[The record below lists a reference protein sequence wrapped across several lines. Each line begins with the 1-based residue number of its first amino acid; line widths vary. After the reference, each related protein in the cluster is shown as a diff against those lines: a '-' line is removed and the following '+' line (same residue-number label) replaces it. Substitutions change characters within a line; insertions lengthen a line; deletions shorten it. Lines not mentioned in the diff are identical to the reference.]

1 MGHIFH
7 SQTRGFERITAE
19 AAINIHRTSGR
30 GIIMIARYLLLAS
43 VAGTSII
50 ASSAQAQDA
59 SQTSPQSAA
68 DSAEQASSARGEVI
82 IVTARR
88 RAETAQEVPLAI
100 SVVRGDSIEA
110 TGNFNVVKLQQLAPT
125 LQVYTTNPRNT
136 SVNIRGLGVPF
147 GLTSDGFEQG
157 VGIYVDD
164 VYNSRVAAATFD
176 FLDVNQVEVLRGPQG
191 TLYGKNTTA
200 GAINITTNQPTF
212 NFEGRAELS
221 VGNLGLKQAK
231 AAVSGPLSDTIA
243 ARIAIASTSRRGTIY
258 NVMSDRW
265 INEQDNLGIRGQL
278 LFQPNDDFSLTLS
291 GDYSRQNP
299 ECCGTVFVR
308 VGTTQRPLTRQ
319 YDALAA
325 AQGYVVPSRNPYDRL
340 TDLDSELNAGNKIG
354 GVSARIKWNVG
365 PGTLTS
371 VTAWRFWDWKPA
383 NDRDF
388 TGLPIVSLSQNP
400 SQQDQYSQEF
410 RYNYESRKVDFVVGL
425 FGFKQR
431 IDTQGT
437 EQQGAAA
444 SKWNLTGANA
454 NNPSILQGLTATNT
468 QWLKSESAA
477 LFGQLSWKV
486 TDALTIQPGARLN
499 YDKKSGF
506 YQRVVTSG
514 TGAVITSCAPS
525 VTAGNPVLTAQC
537 GIYQPQVSAPSD
549 SAWNFTYDFNV
560 NYKIAPDILAYAT
573 YAKSFK
579 TLGINQNGLPL
590 NSDNTVNY
598 AAGTVKPESVN
609 HFEVGLK
616 TQFWNRRATFNLT
629 AFRTEIKDFQATV
642 NGGQF
647 GTTRG
652 YLANADKVRSQG
664 IEADFKIVASDR
676 FTAYANGAYTDA
688 KYVKFCNAP
697 PPPELAGGS
706 STGIVVTGRCSYT
719 GTPGPAATASQVS
732 PPFVD
737 ISGERLPGVSKW
749 AFSYGAEYNIPLTLL
764 DKDGQLYVGVDG
776 NYRSHWNSNA
786 TPSIYTEV
794 KGYALTNFRAGFRG
808 DGFDVFGWVR
818 NAFDVN
824 YIDNLQVAPGNT
836 GLIAGTPG
844 DPRTWGGTIKFSF

>member
-1 MGHIFH
+1 
-7 SQTRGFERITAE
+7 
-19 AAINIHRTSGR
+19 
-30 GIIMIARYLLLAS
+30 MIARFLLLAG
-43 VAGTSII
+43 VAGASII
-50 ASSAQAQDA
+50 TPSAFAQEPAQPNADGA
-59 SQTSPQSAA
+59 EQTSP
-68 DSAEQASSARGEVI
+68 RGEVI
-82 IVTARR
+82 VVTARR
-88 RAETAQEVPLAI
+88 RQETAQEVPLAI
-100 SVVRGDSIEA
+100 SVVKGDSIEA
-110 TGNFNVVKLQQLAPT
+110 TGNFNIVKLQQLAPT

-212 NFEGRAELS
+212 DFEGRAELT
-221 VGNLGLKQAK
+221 VGNLNYKQAK
-231 AAVSGPLSDTIA
+231 AAISGPLSETVA
-243 ARIAIASTSRRGTIY
+243 ARIAVAATTRRGTLY
-258 NVMSDRW
+258 NVTSQRW

-278 LFQPNDDFSLTLS
+278 LFKPTEDFSITLS
-291 GDYSRQNP
+291 GDYSKQDP
-299 ECCGTVFVR
+299 ECCGTTFVR
-308 VGTTQRPLTRQ
+308 VGKTQRPLNRQ

-340 TDLDSELNAGNKIG
+340 TDLDSNLNAGNKIG
-354 GVSARIKWNVG
+354 GVSAKIKWDVG

-371 VTAWRFWDWKPA
+371 VTAWRFWDWKPE

-388 TGLPIVSLSQNP
+388 TGLSIVSRSQNP

-410 RYNYESRKVDFVVGL
+410 RYNYESKDIDFVVGL

-437 EQQGAAA
+437 EQQGEDAAQWSLA
-444 SKWNLTGANA
+444 PSTDPTNPANIPA
-454 NNPSILQGLTATNT
+454 TLAGLTASNT
-468 QWLKSESAA
+468 QYLKADSAA

-486 TDALTIQPGARLN
+486 TDALTIQPGVRLN
-499 YDKKSGF
+499 YDKKSGY
-506 YQRVVTSG
+506 YQRVVTNAQGQAISCTTVAAPG
-514 TGAVITSCAPS
+514 TIKGT
-525 VTAGNPVLTAQC
+525 TQQC
-537 GIYQPQVSAPSD
+537 GVYQPQISAPSD

-560 NYKIAPDILAYAT
+560 NYKVARDVLAYAT

-590 NSDNTVNY
+590 NADNSVNY
-598 AAGTVKPESVN
+598 DASTVKPESVN
-609 HFEVGLK
+609 HYEIGLK
-616 TQFWNRRATFNLT
+616 TQFLDRRATFNLT
-629 AFRTEIKDFQATV
+629 AFRTDIKNFQATV

-647 GTTRG
+647 GTVRG
-652 YLANADKVRSQG
+652 YLANAGKVRSQG

-688 KYVKFCNAP
+688 KYKKFVDAP
-697 PPPELAGGS
+697 CPPELSGGTYQAAS
-706 STGIVVTGRCSYT
+706 A
-719 GTPGPAATASQVS
+719 TPDYSQPGVPGALS
-732 PPFVD
+732 PRQCD
-737 ISGERLPGVSKW
+737 ISGQDLPGVSKW
-749 AFSYGAEYNIPLTLL
+749 AFSYGAEYNIPVTLL
-764 DKDGQLYVGVDG
+764 AKEGQIYLGVDG

-786 TPSIYTEV
+786 SPSIYTEV
-794 KGYALTNFRAGFRG
+794 KGYALTNVRAGFRG
-808 DGFDVFGWVR
+808 EGFDVFGWVR

-824 YIDNLQVAPGNT
+824 YIENLQVAPGNT
-836 GLIAGTPG
+836 GLIAGQVG
-844 DPRTWGGTIKFSF
+844 DPQTWGGTIKFSF

>member
-1 MGHIFH
+1 
-7 SQTRGFERITAE
+7 
-19 AAINIHRTSGR
+19 
-30 GIIMIARYLLLAS
+30 MIARFLLLAG
-43 VAGTSII
+43 VAGASII
-50 ASSAQAQDA
+50 MSSAQAQDA
-59 SQTSPQSAA
+59 SPSAPQSAA
-68 DSAEQASSARGEVI
+68 DNAEQASPRGDVI

-176 FLDVNQVEVLRGPQG
+176 FLDVAQVEVLRGPQG

-212 NFEGRAELS
+212 DYEARAELT
-221 VGNLGLKQAK
+221 VGNLNYKQAK
-231 AAVSGPLSDTIA
+231 AAISGPLSDTIA
-243 ARIAIASTSRRGTIY
+243 ARIAVATTSRRGTIY
-258 NVMSDRW
+258 NVTTGRW
-265 INEQDNLGIRGQL
+265 INEQDNLGLRGQL
-278 LFQPNDDFSLTLS
+278 LFKPNEDFSLTLS
-291 GDYSRQNP
+291 GDYSRQDP

-308 VGTTQRPLTRQ
+308 VGKTQRVITRQ

-325 AQGYVVPSRNPYDRL
+325 AQNYVVPSRNPYDRL

-354 GVSARIKWNVG
+354 GVSAKAVWNVG

-388 TGLPIVSLSQNP
+388 TGLPIVSKSQNP

-410 RYNYESRKVDFVVGL
+410 RYNYESRKIDFVIGL

-437 EQQGAAA
+437 EQQGSAA
-444 SKWNLTGANA
+444 SQWSLTGALA
-454 NNPSILQGLTATNT
+454 NDPSVLNGLTATNT
-468 QWLKSESAA
+468 QWLKSKSAA

-486 TDALTIQPGARLN
+486 TGALTIQPGARLN

-506 YQRVVTSG
+506 YQRVVTNG
-514 TGAVITSCAPS
+514 QGQAISCTPTPS
-525 VTAGNPVLTAQC
+525 AATQPVLAAQC
-537 GIYQPQVSAPSD
+537 GVYQPQVSAPSD

-590 NSDNTVNY
+590 NADNTVNY
-598 AAGTVKPESVN
+598 DASTVKPESVN

-629 AFRTEIKDFQATV
+629 AFRTEIRNFQATV

-647 GTTRG
+647 GTVRG
-652 YLANADKVRSQG
+652 YLANAEKVRSQG

-688 KYVKFCNAP
+688 QYRKFTNAP
-697 PPPELAGGS
+697 CPPELSGGTLQPAGATPDYS
-706 STGIVVTGRCSYT
+706 NAGI
-719 GTPGPAATASQVS
+719 PNTASPRQC
-732 PPFVD
+732 D
-737 ISGERLPGVSKW
+737 ISGQNLPGVSKW
-749 AFSYGAEYNIPLTLL
+749 AFSYGAEYNVPVTLL
-764 DKDGQLYVGVDG
+764 EKEGQVYLGVDG

-786 TPSIYTEV
+786 SPSIYTEV

-808 DGFDVFGWVR
+808 EGFDIFGWVR

-844 DPRTWGGTIKFSF
+844 DPRTWGGTMKVSF

>member
-1 MGHIFH
+1 
-7 SQTRGFERITAE
+7 
-19 AAINIHRTSGR
+19 
-30 GIIMIARYLLLAS
+30 MIARFLLLAS
-43 VAGTSII
+43 VAS
-50 ASSAQAQDA
+50 ASFVTPTAFAAEAAQPA
-59 SQTSPQSAA
+59 AA
-68 DSAEQASSARGEVI
+68 DDQQASSPRGDVI
-82 IVTARR
+82 VVTARR
-88 RAETAQEVPLAI
+88 RQETAQEVPLAI
-100 SVVRGDSIEA
+100 SVVKGDSIEA
-110 TGNFNVVKLQQLAPT
+110 TGNFNIVKLQQLAPT

-212 NFEGRAELS
+212 DFEGRAELT
-221 VGNLGLKQAK
+221 VGNLNYKQAK
-231 AAVSGPLSDTIA
+231 AAISGPLTDTIA
-243 ARIAIASTSRRGTIY
+243 ARIAVAATSRRGTLY
-258 NVMSDRW
+258 NVTSQRW

-278 LFQPNDDFSLTLS
+278 LFQPTEDFSLTLS
-291 GDYSRQNP
+291 GDYSKQDP
-299 ECCGTVFVR
+299 ECCGTTFVR
-308 VGTTQRPLTRQ
+308 VGKTQRPLNRQ

-340 TDLDSELNAGNKIG
+340 TDLDSNLNAGNKIG
-354 GVSARIKWNVG
+354 GVSAKIKWDVG

-371 VTAWRFWDWKPA
+371 VTAWRFWDWKPE

-388 TGLPIVSLSQNP
+388 TGLSIVSKSQNP

-410 RYNYESRKVDFVVGL
+410 RYNYESKDIDFVVGL

-437 EQQGAAA
+437 EQQGEDAAQWSLA
-444 SKWNLTGANA
+444 PSTDPTNPANIPA
-454 NNPSILQGLTATNT
+454 TLAGLTASNT
-468 QWLKSESAA
+468 QWLKADSAA

-486 TDALTIQPGARLN
+486 TDALTIQPGVRLN

-506 YQRVVTSG
+506 YQRVVTNAQGQAISCTTVAEPG
-514 TGAVITSCAPS
+514 TVKGT
-525 VTAGNPVLTAQC
+525 TQQC
-537 GIYQPQVSAPSD
+537 GVYQPQVSSPSD

-560 NYKIAPDILAYAT
+560 NYKIAPDVLAYAT

-590 NSDNTVNY
+590 NADNTVNY
-598 AAGTVKPESVN
+598 DASTVKPESVN
-609 HFEVGLK
+609 HYEIGLK
-616 TQFWNRRATFNLT
+616 TQFLDRRATFNLT
-629 AFRTEIKDFQATV
+629 AFRTDIKNFQATV

-647 GTTRG
+647 GTVRG
-652 YLANADKVRSQG
+652 YLANAGKVRSQG

-676 FTAYANGAYTDA
+676 FTAYANGAFTDA
-688 KYVKFCNAP
+688 KYKKFVDAP
-697 PPPELAGGS
+697 CPPELSGGTYQPS
-706 STGIVVTGRCSYT
+706 GA
-719 GTPGPAATASQVS
+719 TPDYSQPGVPGALS
-732 PPFVD
+732 PRQCD
-737 ISGERLPGVSKW
+737 ISGQNLPGVSKW
-749 AFSYGAEYNIPLTLL
+749 AFSYGAEYNIPVTLL
-764 DKDGQLYVGVDG
+764 AKDGQLYLGVDG

-786 TPSIYTEV
+786 SPSIYTEV
-794 KGYALTNFRAGFRG
+794 KGYALTNVRAGFRG
-808 DGFDVFGWVR
+808 EGFDVFGWVR

-824 YIDNLQVAPGNT
+824 YIENLQVAPGNT
-836 GLIAGTPG
+836 GLIAGQVG
-844 DPRTWGGTIKFSF
+844 DPQTWGGTIKFSF

>member
-1 MGHIFH
+1 
-7 SQTRGFERITAE
+7 
-19 AAINIHRTSGR
+19 
-30 GIIMIARYLLLAS
+30 MIARSLLLAG
-43 VAGTSII
+43 VASASIF
-50 ASSAQAQDA
+50 ASSVHAEETPA
-59 SQTSPQSAA
+59 PAA
-68 DSAEQASSARGEVI
+68 DAAVPAAEEAEQASSPRGEVI
-82 IVTARR
+82 VVTARR
-88 RAETAQEVPLAI
+88 RQETAQEVPLAI
-100 SVVRGDSIEA
+100 SVIRGDSIEA

-212 NFEGRAELS
+212 DFEGRAELS
-221 VGNLGLKQAK
+221 VGNLNYRQAK
-231 AAVSGPLSDTIA
+231 AAISGPLSDTVA
-243 ARIAIASTSRRGTIY
+243 ARLAVAATSRRGTIY
-258 NVMSDRW
+258 NVTSQRW

-278 LFQPNDDFSLTLS
+278 LFRPNDDLSITLS
-291 GDYSRQNP
+291 GDYSKQDP
-299 ECCGTVFVR
+299 ECCGTTFVR
-308 VGTTQRPLTRQ
+308 VGRTQRPLNRQ

-340 TDLDSELNAGNKIG
+340 TDLDSNLNAGNKIG
-354 GVSARIKWNVG
+354 GVSARIKWDVG

-371 VTAWRFWDWKPA
+371 VTAWRFWDWKPE

-388 TGLPIVSLSQNP
+388 TGLSIVSRSQNP

-410 RYNYESRKVDFVVGL
+410 RYNYESQKIDFVVGL

-437 EQQGAAA
+437 EQQGVNAAQWSLA
-444 SKWNLTGANA
+444 PSSDPLNPA
-454 NNPSILQGLTATNT
+454 NNPATLAGLTASNT
-468 QWLKSESAA
+468 QYLKADSAA
-477 LFGQLSWKV
+477 LFSQLSWKV
-486 TDALTIQPGARLN
+486 TDALTLQPGLRLN

-506 YQRVVTSG
+506 YQRVVTDAQGQAISCTPTPAPG
-514 TGAVITSCAPS
+514 TIAGTSQ
-525 VTAGNPVLTAQC
+525 QC
-537 GIYQPQVSAPSD
+537 GVYQPQVSAPSD

-560 NYKIAPDILAYAT
+560 NYKVARDVLAYAT

-590 NSDNTVNY
+590 NIDNTVNY
-598 AAGTVKPESVN
+598 DAATVKPESVQ

-616 TQFWNRRATFNLT
+616 TQLWDRRATFNVS
-629 AFRTEIKDFQATV
+629 AFRTTINDFQATV

-647 GTTRG
+647 GTVRG
-652 YLANADKVRSQG
+652 YLANAEKVRSQG
-664 IEADFKIVASDR
+664 IEADLKVVASDR
-676 FTAYANGAYTDA
+676 FTAYANAAYTDA
-688 KYVKFCNAP
+688 KYKKFTNAP
-697 PPPELAGGS
+697 CPPELSGGPSQPAGVPADYS
-706 STGIVVTGRCSYT
+706 Q
-719 GTPGPAATASQVS
+719 PGVPGAPS
-732 PPFVD
+732 PRQCD
-737 ISGERLPGVSKW
+737 ISGQDLPGVSKW
-749 AFSYGAEYNIPLTLL
+749 AFSYGAEYNIPVTLL
-764 DKDGQLYVGVDG
+764 AKEGQVYLGVDG
-776 NYRSHWNSNA
+776 NYRSRWNSNA
-786 TPSIYTEV
+786 SPSRYTEV

-808 DGFDVFGWVR
+808 EGFDVFGWVR

-824 YIDNLQVAPGNT
+824 YIENLQVAPGNT
-836 GLIAGTPG
+836 GLIAGQPG

>member
-1 MGHIFH
+1 
-7 SQTRGFERITAE
+7 
-19 AAINIHRTSGR
+19 
-30 GIIMIARYLLLAS
+30 MIARFLWLAG
-43 VAGTSII
+43 VASASII
-50 ASSAQAQDA
+50 ASSASAQDA
-59 SQTSPQSAA
+59 PQPVA
-68 DSAEQASSARGEVI
+68 DSAEQATARGEVI

-88 RAETAQEVPLAI
+88 RQETAQEVPLAI
-100 SVVRGDSIEA
+100 SVIRGDSIEA

-176 FLDVNQVEVLRGPQG
+176 FLDVSQVEVLRGPQG
-191 TLYGKNTTA
+191 SLYGKNTTA

-212 NFEGRAELS
+212 DFEGRAELT
-221 VGNLGLKQAK
+221 VGNLNYKQAK
-231 AAVSGPLSDTIA
+231 AAISGPLSDTIA
-243 ARIAIASTSRRGTIY
+243 ARIAIASTSRRGTLY
-258 NVMSDRW
+258 NVTSKRW

-278 LFQPNDDFSLTLS
+278 LFKPTDDFSITLS
-291 GDYSRQNP
+291 GDYSKQDP

-308 VGTTQRPLTRQ
+308 VGTTQRPITRQ
-319 YDALAA
+319 YDALVAA
-325 AQGYVVPSRNPYDRL
+325 INAANPGRNYATPSRNPYDRL
-340 TDLDSELNAGNKIG
+340 TDLDSNLNAGNKIG
-354 GVSARIKWNVG
+354 GVSAKIKWDVG

-371 VTAWRFWDWKPA
+371 VTAWRFWDWKPE

-388 TGLPIVSLSQNP
+388 TGLSVVSKSQNP

-410 RYNYESRKVDFVVGL
+410 RYNYESQKVDFVLGL

-437 EQQGAAA
+437 EQQGADA
-444 SKWNLTGANA
+444 SRWSLTGTQATT
-454 NNPSILQGLTATNT
+454 PSILQGLTASNT
-468 QWLKSESAA
+468 QWLKSTSAA

-486 TDALTIQPGARLN
+486 TNALTIQPGARLN

-506 YQRVVTSG
+506 YQRVVTNG
-514 TGAVITSCAPS
+514 TGQVISCTPAP
-525 VTAGNPVLTAQC
+525 TAGTVLAAQC
-537 GIYQPQVSAPSD
+537 GVYQPQVSSPSD

-560 NYKIAPDILAYAT
+560 NYKIAQDILAYAT

-609 HFEVGLK
+609 HYEIGLK
-616 TQFWNRRATFNLT
+616 TQFWDRRATFNLT
-629 AFRTEIKDFQATV
+629 AFRTEIKNFQATV

-647 GTTRG
+647 GTVRG
-652 YLANADKVRSQG
+652 YLANAEKVRSQG
-664 IEADFKIVASDR
+664 IEADLKIVASDR

-688 KYVKFCNAP
+688 KYKKFTNAP
-697 PPPELAGGS
+697 CPPELSGG
-706 STGIVVTGRCSYT
+706 TFVTGT
-719 GTPGPAATASQVS
+719 QTPDAPGQAGNTPTHPGASLS
-732 PPFVD
+732 PRACD
-737 ISGERLPGVSKW
+737 ISGQGLPGVSKW
-749 AFSYGAEYNIPLTLL
+749 AFSYGAEYNIPVTLL
-764 DKDGQLYVGVDG
+764 AKEGQIYLGVDG

-786 TPSIYTEV
+786 SPSIYTQV
-794 KGYALTNFRAGFRG
+794 KGYALTNVRAGFRG
-808 DGFDVFGWVR
+808 EGFDIFGWVR

-824 YIDNLQVAPGNT
+824 YIENLQVAPGNT
-836 GLIAGTPG
+836 GLIAGQPG
-844 DPRTWGGTIKFSF
+844 DPQTWGGTIKFSF

>member
-1 MGHIFH
+1 
-7 SQTRGFERITAE
+7 
-19 AAINIHRTSGR
+19 
-30 GIIMIARYLLLAS
+30 MIARSLLLAG
-43 VAGTSII
+43 VASASIF
-50 ASSAQAQDA
+50 ASSVHAEEAPA
-59 SQTSPQSAA
+59 PAA
-68 DSAEQASSARGEVI
+68 DPAAQVDQAANPRGDVI

-100 SVVRGDSIEA
+100 SVIRGDSIEA

-212 NFEGRAELS
+212 DFEGRAELS
-221 VGNLGLKQAK
+221 VGNLNYRQAK
-231 AAVSGPLSDTIA
+231 AAISGPLSDTVA
-243 ARIAIASTSRRGTIY
+243 ARLAVAATSRRGTLY
-258 NVMSDRW
+258 NVTSQRW

-278 LFQPNDDFSLTLS
+278 LFRPNDDLDITLS
-291 GDYSRQNP
+291 GDYSRQDP
-299 ECCGTVFVR
+299 ECCGTTFVR
-308 VGTTQRPLTRQ
+308 VGRTQRPLNRQ

-340 TDLDSELNAGNKIG
+340 TDLDSNLNAGNKIG
-354 GVSARIKWNVG
+354 GVSARIKWDIG

-371 VTAWRFWDWKPA
+371 VTAWRFWDWKPE

-388 TGLPIVSLSQNP
+388 TGLSIVSRSQNP

-410 RYNYESRKVDFVVGL
+410 RYNYESQKIDFVVGL

-437 EQQGAAA
+437 EQQGVNAAQWSLA
-444 SKWNLTGANA
+444 PSTNPLNPANIPA
-454 NNPSILQGLTATNT
+454 TLAGLTASNT
-468 QWLKSESAA
+468 QYLKAESAA

-486 TDALTIQPGARLN
+486 TDALTLQPGLRLN

-506 YQRVVTSG
+506 YQRVVTNAQGQAISCTPTPAPG
-514 TGAVITSCAPS
+514 TIAGTSQ
-525 VTAGNPVLTAQC
+525 QC
-537 GIYQPQVSAPSD
+537 GVYQPQVSAPSD

-560 NYKIAPDILAYAT
+560 NYKVARDILAYAT

-590 NSDNTVNY
+590 NIDNTVNY
-598 AAGTVKPESVN
+598 DAATVKPEAVH

-616 TQFWNRRATFNLT
+616 TQLWDRRATFNIS
-629 AFRTEIKDFQATV
+629 AFRTTIKDFQATV

-647 GTTRG
+647 GTVRG
-652 YLANADKVRSQG
+652 YLANAEKVRSQG
-664 IEADFKIVASDR
+664 IEADFKVVASDR
-676 FTAYANGAYTDA
+676 FTAYANAAYTDA
-688 KYVKFCNAP
+688 KYKKFTNAP
-697 PPPELAGGS
+697 CPPELSGGPS
-706 STGIVVTGRCSYT
+706 QPSGVPADYSQ
-719 GTPGPAATASQVS
+719 PGVPGAPS
-732 PPFVD
+732 PRQCD
-737 ISGERLPGVSKW
+737 ISGQDLPGVSKW
-749 AFSYGAEYNIPLTLL
+749 AFSYGAEYNIPVTLL
-764 DKDGQLYVGVDG
+764 AKEGQAYLGVDG

-786 TPSIYTEV
+786 SPSRYTDV

-808 DGFDVFGWVR
+808 EGFDIFGWVR

-824 YIDNLQVAPGNT
+824 YIENLQVAPGNT
-836 GLIAGTPG
+836 GLIAGQVG
-844 DPRTWGGTIKFSF
+844 DPRTWGGTLKFSF